1 MRQSRRSTFLGWVVA
16 TCLLTLHAVA
26 APAADQ
32 IKVERRNEVLALSWQ
47 DAEDTL
53 QGVITPAEPRPG
65 EPLRLT
71 LSVGNIQGPPFEGGV
86 TVAFSQDGVPGQVTR
101 ALKRDAVGWSTEF
114 VPPEPGAWDLDVRFL
129 TSRPKALH
137 AKFTVSEP
145 GVPLLVWRTLLG
157 LVGML
162 VLVGVLRALTQREV
176 PAESPGEAPEQG
188 PTVPPASVPEVEPP
202 PTPPVDQRADR

>member
-1 MRQSRRSTFLGWVVA
+1 DRP
-16 TCLLTLHAVA
+16 H
-26 APAADQ
+26 
-32 IKVERRNEVLALSWQ
+32 
-47 DAEDTL
+47 
-53 QGVITPAEPRPG
+53 PG

-86 TVAFSQDGVPGQVTR
+86 TVAFSQEGVPGQVTR

-114 VPPEPGAWDLDVRFL
+114 VPPETGAWDVDVRFL

-145 GVPLLVWRTLLG
+145 GVPLIVWRTLLG
-157 LVGML
+157 LVGIL

-176 PAESPGEAPEQG
+176 PVE
-188 PTVPPASVPEVEPP
+188 VPVEPP
-202 PTPPVDQRADR
+202 AGSPAEPSTEAPVDPPADR